1 MKQDTISSRT
11 GLPKISLSGP
21 DSLADASKY
30 VSYFEQFM
38 APFYKNPWL
47 SHEQRATML
56 DNLMVAWIQYQRL
69 ILTEQS
75 PSFYQHCVNEGYIR

>member
-1 MKQDTISSRT
+1 MKRDTISSRT
-11 GLPKISLSGP
+11 GLPKLSLSGP
-21 DSLADASKY
+21 DSQADASKY

-38 APFYKNPWL
+38 SPFYKNPWL
-47 SHEQRATML
+47 SHAQRAAML

-75 PSFYQHCVNEGYIR
+75 PSFHEYCKKEGYV